1 MPDEL
6 RLAAGFLLAATAA
19 LACTPLAIAV
29 ATRTGFNDK
38 PVGYKGHKAPT
49 PYLGGAAVVTAFLIG
64 GATFGGELSRL
75 GPIVIIAFGFW
86 CLGTIDDKLNLSP
99 QLRLVIGFGAASA
112 LWVADLGWSV
122 TGSPVLDLLLTN
134 VWVVGLVN
142 AFNLM
147 DNMDGAAATV
157 GAVTTAATGALAL
170 SAGDAELATLCL
182 CMTGAC
188 LGFLPYNLAGPARIF
203 LGDGGSLPVGF
214 VVAATIMAAGQG
226 SGSGWAMPL
235 AALILAG
242 LPVVDTALVMISRRR
257 AGVALLTGGRD
268 HMTHRLATRL
278 GSPRVVAGVLGSI
291 QAVLGAVAVGV
302 VELGTGGSVVSA
314 WTVWFVAATAAIV
327 MLETR
332 TWAPMRPPAQ
342 SAAEP
347 EAVTAPERAAVAARA
362 ARSPGSPRS
371 PTPVE
376 AGAILFIT
384 IACGLSPALYGF
396 YRVGVWGPIALFM
409 LAILLALA
417 IARPAAPTRRALVAL
432 GGLAGLWLWSLASG
446 GWALSADQALTG
458 ANRWLL
464 YLALFGVLVL
474 LLREDRLSVLL
485 VGSAAG
491 AVLAFGLY
499 LSVRLLGPGGP
510 GMFLG
515 ERLNE
520 PLGYVNG
527 QAGYLL
533 IGVWPFVA
541 LAERARSHLVAGG
554 AIAAATLLAGLA
566 LFGQTR
572 AVIPAALAS
581 LVILVL
587 VLPGRVRRVWA
598 LMAVAVGVVIA
609 LGSILDVFDSVG
621 AAAPGPAGDTLR
633 AAVVALL
640 VASVVAGAIFAA
652 GSWLAARAGER
663 VDARSLRLASGG
675 LAAGIVVLVVIA
687 GLIAVGNPGQR
698 VQDQWDA
705 FRSPGA
711 ATAVESRS
719 RFTSGAGNRY
729 EYWRVAWNQVRDE
742 PVRGVGAG
750 NFDSTWF
757 LQRRVTEDV
766 RQAHSIELQTLGELG
781 VVGGAALLLFVGAL
795 LAGFVVRARRA
806 RTSPR
811 DLGLAVAGGGM
822 FLVWLVHTSVDWL
835 HLIPGITGIA
845 LCGAAVLVA
854 PWRRERGRDGLA
866 PLRLAG
872 IVAVV
877 AVALVGAVLIGR
889 TALAD
894 RQLADARGVLDSDPR
909 AALADTADSLDL
921 NDEHMDTYYVRASAF
936 ARLDDYPKARA
947 TLLEATRKDPGEF
960 VTWGLVGD
968 LAVRRG
974 ELRQARAAYRRASAL
989 NPRDR
994 ALRSAA
1000 QDPRR
1005 LQGSD

>member
-1 MPDEL
+1 VPDEL
-6 RLAAGFLLAATAA
+6 RLAVGFLLAAAAA
-19 LACTPLAIAV
+19 LACTPVAIAV
-29 ATRTGFNDK
+29 ATRTGFHDK
-38 PVGYKGHKAPT
+38 PVGYKGHKAAT
-49 PYLGGAAVVTAFLIG
+49 PYLGGAAVVMAFLIG
-64 GATFGGELSRL
+64 GVTLGGELSRL

-86 CLGTIDDKLNLSP
+86 CLGTLDDKVNLSP
-99 QLRLVIGFGAASA
+99 QLRLTVGFGAASA
-112 LWVADLGWSV
+112 LWALDLGWSV
-122 TGSPVLDLLLTN
+122 TGSPALDLLLTN
-134 VWVVGLVN
+134 LWVVGLVN

-157 GAVTTAATGALAL
+157 GAVTTAATAVLALAG
-170 SAGDAELATLCL
+170 GDAALATLCL

-214 VVAATIMAAGQG
+214 VVAATIMAAAGQG
-226 SGSGWAMPL
+226 GASSWTMPL

-242 LPVVDTALVMISRRR
+242 LPVVDTALVMISRHR
-257 AGVALLTGGRD
+257 ARIPLLTGGQD

-278 GSPRVVAGVLGSI
+278 GSPRVVAGVLGSM

-302 VELGTGGSVVSA
+302 VAQGTGSVVSA
-314 WTVWFVAATAAIV
+314 WTVWLVAATGAIV
-327 MLETR
+327 ILETH
-332 TWAPMRPPAQ
+332 TWAP
-342 SAAEP
+342 
-347 EAVTAPERAAVAARA
+347 VRAAVEPAATPREA
-362 ARSPGSPRS
+362 TSTTAQPPASPRS

-384 IACGLSPALYGF
+384 ISCGLSPALYGF

-417 IARPAAPTRRALVAL
+417 IARPAVPTRRALVAL
-432 GGLAGLWLWSLASG
+432 GGLAGLWLWSLASS

-491 AVLAFGLY
+491 AVLVFGLY

-541 LAERARSHLVAGG
+541 LAERARNHLVAGG

-581 LVILVL
+581 IVILVL
-587 VLPGRVRRVWA
+587 VLPGRVRRAWA
-598 LMAVAVGVVIA
+598 LLAIAVGLAIA
-609 LGSILDVFDSVG
+609 LGSILDVFGSVRE
-621 AAAPGPAGDTLR
+621 AAQGPDAGTLR
-633 AAVVALL
+633 GAVVALL
-640 VASVVAGAIFAA
+640 LASLLAGAIFAA
-652 GSWLAARAGER
+652 GSWLAARVAER
-663 VDARSLRLASGG
+663 VGVRSLRLASGG
-675 LAAGIVVLVVIA
+675 LAAGIVAVTVIA
-687 GLIAVGNPGQR
+687 GLVAVGSPAQR
-698 VQDQWDA
+698 VRDQWNA
-705 FRSPGA
+705 FKSPGSS
-711 ATAVESRS
+711 TAVQSRS

-729 EYWRVAWNQVRDE
+729 EYWRVAWSQVRDE
-742 PVRGVGAG
+742 PVHGVGAG
-750 NFDSTWF
+750 NFDHSYF
-757 LQRRVTEDV
+757 RQRRITEDV

-781 VVGGAALLLFVGAL
+781 LVGGVALLLFVGAV

-806 RTSPR
+806 RKSPR

-835 HLIPGITGIA
+835 HLIPGVTGIA
-845 LCGAAVLVA
+845 LCGAAVMVA
-854 PWRRERGRDGLA
+854 PWRRERGGEGRA

-872 IVAVV
+872 IAAVL
-877 AVALVGAVLIGR
+877 AVALVGAVVIGR
-889 TALAD
+889 SALAD
-894 RQLADARGVLDSDPR
+894 RQLNAGRDLVDSDPR
-909 AALADTADSLDL
+909 AALAHTADSLAL
-921 NDEHMDTYYVRASAF
+921 NGEHMDAFYLRAAAF
-936 ARLDDYPKARA
+936 ARLNDYPNARG
-947 TLLEATRKDPGEF
+947 TLLEATRKDPGDF
-960 VTWGLVGD
+960 VTWGLLGD

-974 ELRQARAAYRRASAL
+974 NLDQATGAYARASRL
-989 NPRDR
+989 NPRDQ
-994 ALRSAA
+994 ALRAA
-1000 QDPRR
+1000 ARDPRR
-1005 LQGSD
+1005 LLRGPRN